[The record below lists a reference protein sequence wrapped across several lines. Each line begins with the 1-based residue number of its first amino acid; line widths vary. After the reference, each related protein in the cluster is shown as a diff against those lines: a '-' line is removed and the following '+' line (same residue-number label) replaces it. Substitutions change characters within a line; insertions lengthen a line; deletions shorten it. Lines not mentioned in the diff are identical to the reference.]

1 MTPQPE
7 TSIMCKLLSF
17 RILAMEKHS
26 LRGRVIIEID
36 IKIINVITY
45 MAEI

>member
-1 MTPQPE
+1 
-7 TSIMCKLLSF
+7 
-17 RILAMEKHS
+17 MEKHS

-45 MAEI
+45 MAEIWSIYLALKFS